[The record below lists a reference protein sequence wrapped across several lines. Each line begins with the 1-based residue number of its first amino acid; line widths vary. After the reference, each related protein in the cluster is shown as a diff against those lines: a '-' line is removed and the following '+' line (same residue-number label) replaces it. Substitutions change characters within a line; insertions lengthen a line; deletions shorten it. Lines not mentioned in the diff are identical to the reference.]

1 MEEVVI
7 KATRRDV
14 VGKQVNALRR
24 AGKLPGV
31 LYGRGITPVPVSF
44 DLRETTRTLMR
55 LPSSAL
61 VTIELDGERHMA
73 LIREKQRDFLRG
85 TLRHLDFQVV
95 SMREKLRVAVPV
107 VITGEAPALKD
118 FNGVPVTG
126 LEELEVECFPQDLP
140 ENITVNISSLK
151 SIGDG
156 MYVRDVVPPPNVEIR
171 EDPDDMI
178 YLITAQAAEE
188 VEEVKA
194 VEGVEPEVI
203 EKAGKEEEE
212 EEEV

>member
-1 MEEVVI
+1 MEQVVL

-14 VGKQVNALRR
+14 IGKQVNALRR

-31 LYGRGITPVPVSF
+31 LYGRRFDPIPVTF
-44 DLRETTRTLMR
+44 ELRQTSRALQH
-55 LPSSAL
+55 LPTSAL
-61 VTIELDGERHMA
+61 ITIDLEGERHLA

-95 SMREKLRVAVPV
+95 SMRDKLRVEVPV
-107 VITGEAPALKD
+107 FITGESPAMKD
-118 FNGVPVTG
+118 YNGVPVTG

-140 ENITVNISSLK
+140 EKIVVNISGLNN
-151 SIGDG
+151 IGDG
-156 MYVRDVVPPPNVEIR
+156 VYVRDVVPPANVEIL

-188 VEEVKA
+188 VEPAA
-194 VEGVEPEVI
+194 VAGVEPEVI
-203 EKAGKEEEE
+203 EKGKQEEEE
-212 EEEV
+212 A

>member
-1 MEEVVI
+1 MEKVVL

-14 VGKQVNALRR
+14 IGKQVNALRR

-31 LYGRGITPVPVSF
+31 LYGRGVSPVPVTF
-44 DLRETTRTLMR
+44 DLRETSRTLQH

-61 VTIELDGERHMA
+61 VTIDLDGERHMA

-95 SMREKLRVAVPV
+95 SMRDKLRVEVPV
-107 VITGEAPALKD
+107 VITGESSAIKD

-140 ENITVNISSLK
+140 ERISVNISGLK
-151 SIGDG
+151 NIGDG
-156 MYVRDVVPPPNVEIR
+156 VYVRDIVPPANVEIL

-203 EKAGKEEEE
+203 DKGKKEEEE
-212 EEEV
+212 E